1 MSSQAA
7 TVASNDLIVVIPG
20 ITGSILSR
28 DGKEIWSTKPAS
40 MLAALATLGKQIRKL
55 ELPADIGDEDPN
67 DGIEATG
74 LMPHMH
80 FVPGLWTP
88 IHGYDKLV
96 GRLQSTRLRTQSQRP
111 DLSSLNPVL
120 FPYDW
125 RLSNR
130 YSARRLKQHVES
142 ALGRWRY
149 SAPENRDAK
158 IVFVCHSMGGLIARW
173 YISREGGAALTRK
186 MITLGTPYRG
196 AIKALT
202 VLTDGPLPKL
212 GRFGEHIHSVALSFP
227 SLHQLLPSYA
237 CINQGAGDLQY
248 LVDQTNSPLSR
259 ELRHDAA
266 SFYQVLEESESR
278 DSDNATRRHAIVG
291 TRQPTDSS
299 AVFRNGQ
306 YVTSELLGPYE
317 LAGDGTVSAAS
328 VPKNVP
334 LDDNSIRRVAD
345 KHGHLQCNT
354 AALDEVE
361 SVLQSE
367 PIVVKAAAI
376 DDLSVRSPEIL
387 STTEDLVATIASS
400 ERRTVT
406 ITVRDERGHTVAEV
420 QKVVRNGRLEY
431 RTTPLGPGGYELEVR
446 DLADAPQTGGVSS
459 PFIVWPHRYTW

>member
-1 MSSQAA
+1 M
-7 TVASNDLIVVIPG
+7 ASNDLIVVIPG
-20 ITGSILSR
+20 ITGSALTR
-28 DGKEIWSTKPAS
+28 DGKEIWSTKPATL
-40 MLAALATLGKQIRKL
+40 LAAIATLGRRIREL
-55 ELPADIGDEDPN
+55 ELPTDIGDETPN
-67 DGIEATG
+67 DGVEATG

-88 IHGYDKLV
+88 IHGYDRLV
-96 GRLQSTRLRTQSQRP
+96 GRLRNTCIRTRSQQP
-111 DLSSLNPVL
+111 NLSSLNPIL
-120 FPYDW
+120 FAYDW

-130 YSARRLKQHVES
+130 YTARRLKQYVEA
-142 ALGRWRY
+142 ALGRWRD

-173 YISREGGAALTRK
+173 YISREGGASLTRK
-186 MITLGTPYRG
+186 MVTLGTPYRG

-212 GRFGEHIHSVALSFP
+212 GHFGERIHSVALSFP

-237 CINQGAGDLQY
+237 SINQGSAELQY
-248 LVDQTNSPLSR
+248 LVDQTDSPLSR

-266 SFYQVLEESESR
+266 LFYQQLEESESL
-278 DSDNATRRHAIVG
+278 DSNNATRRHAIVG
-291 TRQPTDSS
+291 TRQPTASS
-299 AVFRNGQ
+299 AVLRNGR
-306 YVTSELLGPYE
+306 YVASELLGIYD

-354 AALDEVE
+354 AALDEIE
-361 SVLQSE
+361 SVLMSE
-367 PIVVKAAAI
+367 PIVVKAASTA
-376 DDLSVRSPEIL
+376 DLSVRSPEIL
-387 STTEDLVATIASS
+387 STTEDLVATIDSS

-406 ITVRDERGHTVAEV
+406 ITVRDERGHIVAEV

-431 RTTPLGPGGYELEVR
+431 RTTPLEPGGYDLEVR
-446 DLADAPQTGGVSS
+446 DLADTSVAGGVSS
-459 PFIVWPHRYTW
+459 PFIVWPHGDTW

>member
-1 MSSQAA
+1 M
-7 TVASNDLIVVIPG
+7 ASNDLVVVIPG

-28 DGKEIWSTKPAS
+28 DGEEIWSTKPATL
-40 MLAALATLGKQIRKL
+40 LAALATLGRGIREL
-55 ELPADIGDEDPN
+55 ELPADIGDEQPN
-67 DGIEATG
+67 DGVEPTG

-80 FVPGLWTP
+80 FIPGLWTP

-96 GRLQSTRLRTQSQRP
+96 GRLQNTCMRTRGQQP
-111 DLSSLNPVL
+111 DRSSLNPVL

-130 YSARRLKQHVES
+130 YTARRLKQHVES
-142 ALGRWRY
+142 ALGRWRD
-149 SAPENRDAK
+149 SAPENRNAK

-173 YISREGGAALTRK
+173 YISKEGGAALTRK

-202 VLTDGPLPKL
+202 VLTAGPLPKL

-237 CINQGAGDLQY
+237 CINQGAGGLQY
-248 LVDQTNSPLSR
+248 LVDQTDSPLSR
-259 ELRHDAA
+259 ELRYDAA

-278 DSDNATRRHAIVG
+278 DSDNAKRRHTIVG
-291 TRQPTDSS
+291 TKQPTDSS
-299 AVFRNGQ
+299 AVLRNGR
-306 YVTSELLGPYE
+306 YATSETLGIYE

-328 VPKNVP
+328 LPKNVP

-361 SVLQSE
+361 SVLTSE
-367 PIVVKAAAI
+367 PIVVKAASI
-376 DDLSVRSPEIL
+376 EDLSVRSPEIL
-387 STTEDLVATIASS
+387 STTEDLVATIESS

-406 ITVRDERGHTVAEV
+406 ITVRDERGHNIAEV

-431 RTTPLGPGGYELEVR
+431 RTTPLEPGGYDLEVR
-446 DLADAPQTGGVSS
+446 DLADTPESGGVSS
-459 PFIVWPHRYTW
+459 PFIVWPHRYAW